1 MSQHLQFHHWQHL
14 ETRVRVLTALDEE
27 GKRKLPNS
35 QAHDLRSGLFLGK
48 KEADARYALI
58 RHRYRHRY
66 GIQDIAELEGTP
78 GSKSLFANEPGTEIA
93 MTALMDAIDTAD
105 FLQGAGHE

>member
-1 MSQHLQFHHWQHL
+1 
-14 ETRVRVLTALDEE
+14 LDEE

-58 RHRYRHRY
+58 QHRYR
-66 GIQDIAELEGTP
+66 IQDIAELEGTP